1 MLKLQLEMKKKI
13 VLNYFKTEVV
23 SQVDCWN
30 DFKNRYTEKEDR
42 VILCQAIVIIHPLK
56 AQCV

>member
-23 SQVDCWN
+23 LQVDCWN
-30 DFKNRYTEKEDR
+30 DFKNRYT
-42 VILCQAIVIIHPLK
+42 
-56 AQCV
+56 